1 MKIYAQKGGTS
12 TRQERLDLAT
22 LLIKFGYVVSCGKAK
37 IDGKAVDY
45 VEFSTKPQTSG
56 ALFRKRSR
64 PLLMEAAGI

>member
-1 MKIYAQKGGTS
+1 MRIYAQKGGTS

-45 VEFSTKPQTSG
+45 VEFSTKPQAVVEPVETEDSD
-56 ALFRKRSR
+56 
-64 PLLMEAAGI
+64 AGDPSV

>member
-45 VEFSTKPQTSG
+45 VEFSTKPQTVVEPVETEGSD
-56 ALFRKRSR
+56 
-64 PLLMEAAGI
+64 AGDPSV

>member
-22 LLIKFGYVVSCGKAK
+22 LLIKFGYVVSCGKTK

-45 VEFSTKPQTSG
+45 VEFSTKPQTIVEPVETEDSD
-56 ALFRKRSR
+56 
-64 PLLMEAAGI
+64 AGDPSV

>member
-1 MKIYAQKGGTS
+1 LRIYAQKGGTS

-45 VEFSTKPQTSG
+45 VEFSTKPQTVVE
-56 ALFRKRSR
+56 
-64 PLLMEAAGI
+64 PLETEDSNAGDPSV